1 MTDLTTAM
9 EAELSADV
17 YLPFGAI
24 EIALPGGAFLRLL
37 DGPGHLFF
45 DGVGWVGED
54 TTYGSLLSFEP
65 ISDGDQD
72 EVPAVTVS
80 IAVPSAEAAATL
92 GAATMQGAAVRVL
105 LGAFQAATNTVVPDP
120 LLLFLGEVDVPKLTS
135 GPEGLTVELE
145 IVSYSERLFMTE
157 EGERLSDAFHRS
169 IFPGEKGL
177 EFVTGVERTVYW
189 GAQPPKGSVTNGQ
202 QQPAGGG
209 GGSIGSGGATV

>member
-45 DGVGWVGED
+45 DGFGWVGED

-80 IAVPSAEAAATL
+80 IAVPSAEAPSVSARDCARALSYHKVPGYIAFVRDLPLSSTKKLARGDIKAMAA
-92 GAATMQGAAVRVL
+92 
-105 LGAFQAATNTVVPDP
+105 QA
-120 LLLFLGEVDVPKLTS
+120 
-135 GPEGLTVELE
+135 
-145 IVSYSERLFMTE
+145 
-157 EGERLSDAFHRS
+157 
-169 IFPGEKGL
+169 
-177 EFVTGVERTVYW
+177 VTGGTAFDLRALKAALRKAE
-189 GAQPPKGSVTNGQ
+189 APK
-202 QQPAGGG
+202 A
-209 GGSIGSGGATV
+209 